1 MSVPLSAEDLR
12 ATAGLASFVE
22 DIERVVARESDPH
35 PIAAA
40 VQARLPGLLADPD
53 FLAPEYREPWPDH
66 YRSHLLVVAPSRR
79 FSVVSMVWLPEQV
92 TPIHDHI
99 CWCVVGVL
107 QGLERERRY
116 SLHEGRHERTADGQ
130 DGERW
135 LVPLDE
141 DTVTPGHTCAL
152 IPPDENIHLVRNAG
166 DGLAIS
172 IHVYGEDIA
181 VYGSS
186 INQCFGDLPIRP
198 GDTSGAPVAWRRV
211 LFK

>member
-12 ATAGLASFVE
+12 TTAGLASFVA
-22 DIERVVARESDPH
+22 DIERVVASERDPH

-40 VQARLPGLLADPD
+40 VQARLPELLADPS
-53 FLAPEYREPWPDH
+53 FLAPEYREPWPDR
-66 YRSHLLVVAPSRR
+66 YRSHLLVVAPTRR
-79 FSVVSMVWLPEQV
+79 FSVVSMVWLPGQV

-116 SLHEGRHERTADGQ
+116 SLHERPA

-135 LVPLDE
+135 LVPLEDE
-141 DTVTPGHTCAL
+141 TVTPGHTCAL
-152 IPPDENIHLVRNAG
+152 IPPDENIHQVRNAG

-172 IHVYGEDIA
+172 IHVYGENIA